1 MTDPFS
7 PTPPPTPTN
16 TQKEIMSMNFIFIRP
31 LLKNKVLRGF
41 ADVSFKRHKLS
52 LLIKAKVVSKER
64 CWQEGHNKLQIQ
76 YQIFPLPQSIHKA
89 NWKRNLAVYR
99 HQWALVKRNQ
109 TMKDSGMENIFNFS
123 LLKSLPSIWQSQRTL
138 LTHSCYRDITIPE
151 WPDLLLLL
159 LLTSILHWMQTTKYS
174 YKRGHHPHSPATI
187 S

>member
-1 MTDPFS
+1 MIITLNDYTCGTADYFMQPSLYARNKIGKFLIFITKRIILKGYKS
-7 PTPPPTPTN
+7 PYDRPLLSHPTLPPTN

-31 LLKNKVLRGF
+31 LLKNKVIRGF

-52 LLIKAKVVSKER
+52 LLIKVKVVSKER

-109 TMKDSGMENIFNFS
+109 NNEGFRHGKHFQFLSS
-123 LLKSLPSIWQSQRTL
+123 
-138 LTHSCYRDITIPE
+138 
-151 WPDLLLLL
+151 
-159 LLTSILHWMQTTKYS
+159 
-174 YKRGHHPHSPATI
+174 
-187 S
+187 

>member
-1 MTDPFS
+1 
-7 PTPPPTPTN
+7 
-16 TQKEIMSMNFIFIRP
+16 MSFNFIFIRP

-52 LLIKAKVVSKER
+52 LLIKVKVVSKER

-138 LTHSCYRDITIPE
+138 LTHSCCRDITIPE

-174 YKRGHHPHSPATI
+174 YKRGHHPRSPATI
-187 S
+187 Y